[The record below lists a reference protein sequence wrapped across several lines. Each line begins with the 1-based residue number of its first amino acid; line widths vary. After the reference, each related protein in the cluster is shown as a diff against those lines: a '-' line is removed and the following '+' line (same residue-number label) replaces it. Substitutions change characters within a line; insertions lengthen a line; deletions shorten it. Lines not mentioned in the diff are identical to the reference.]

1 MPISWFYG
9 LALTDDAI
17 LAYAKSRQ
25 LPTWNDTDT
34 FISAVDEAAYE
45 LEMHDIFP
53 RIGVDLVDHSMR
65 KIAAI
70 HVEKPNESRY
80 TAKDEERLRKLFG
93 IKEKGRWFRC
103 LDCCDMSIL
112 DEYVP
117 PPMPV

>member
-9 LALTDDAI
+9 LALTDEAI

-25 LPTWNDTDT
+25 HPTWNDIDT

-45 LEMHDIFP
+45 DVSP

-65 KIAAI
+65 KIAVI
-70 HVEKPNESRY
+70 LVESGY
-80 TAKDEERLRKLFG
+80 TAKDEERLRELFG
-93 IKEKGRWFRC
+93 ITERGRWFRC

-117 PPMPV
+117 PPMPM